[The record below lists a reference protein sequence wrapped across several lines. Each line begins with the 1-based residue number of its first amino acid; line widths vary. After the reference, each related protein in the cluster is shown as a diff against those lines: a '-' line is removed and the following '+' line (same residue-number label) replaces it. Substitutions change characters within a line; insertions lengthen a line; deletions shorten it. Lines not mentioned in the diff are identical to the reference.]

1 MSEVPSTLFTAAP
14 HWRWL
19 IVFYFFLGGIAGG
32 AYLIAALI
40 DLFGRPWDR
49 PLARLGYL
57 VALPLTVICGILLV
71 VDLNRPLRFWHM
83 LLASETLTPIFKLW
97 SPMSVGAWALLA
109 FGFFTLLSFLAAL
122 AANDGWLRYPAL
134 TRLRPPGILG
144 TIVVVLGGL
153 LGFFIAGYTGVLLA
167 VTNRPIWA
175 DSQLL
180 GVLFLFSSAST
191 GAATLVLLAL
201 WRGGAHSLSLEW
213 LTRFDRQALVLELV
227 ALIAFVVSLGSVA
240 RVLVGWWGL
249 VLLLGVVGVGI
260 AAPLALARRE
270 RVRPTSGLDPRV
282 LGRVAALVL
291 VGGLLLRMTVIL
303 SSEQIPRAGTALGG
317 L

>member
-57 VALPLTVICGILLV
+57 VAFPLTVVCGVLLV

-83 LLASETLTPIFKLW
+83 LLASETLTPMIKWW
-97 SPMSVGAWALLA
+97 SPMSVGAWALLL
-109 FGFFTLLSFLAAL
+109 FGFFTLLSFVAAL
-122 AANDGWLRYPAL
+122 ADDGWLRWPGLA
-134 TRLRPPGILG
+134 RLRPPGILG

-167 VTNRPIWA
+167 VTNRPIWS
-175 DSQLL
+175 DTSLIGL
-180 GVLFLFSSAST
+180 VFLISSAST
-191 GAATLVLLAL
+191 GAAVLMLLARRRAVANAEGL
-201 WRGGAHSLSLEW
+201 HALE
-213 LTRFDRQALVLELV
+213 RFDTLLLVLELLALV
-227 ALIAFVVSLGSVA
+227 ALVVSLGSLA
-240 RVLVGWWGL
+240 RLWLNTWG
-249 VLLLGVVGVGI
+249 VLLVLGVVGVGI
-260 AAPLALARRE
+260 VAPLLLHRQARTSALAGA
-270 RVRPTSGLDPRV
+270 S
-282 LGRVAALVL
+282 AAVLVL
-291 VGGLLLRMTVIL
+291 VGGFLLRVVIVL
-303 SSEQIPRAGTALGG
+303 SSESV
-317 L
+317 

>member
-167 VTNRPIWA
+167 VTNRPIWS
-175 DSQLL
+175 DTSLIGL
-180 GVLFLFSSAST
+180 VFLISSAST
-191 GAATLVLLAL
+191 GAAVLMLLARRRAVANAEGL
-201 WRGGAHSLSLEW
+201 HALE
-213 LTRFDRQALVLELV
+213 RFDAWMLLFELV
-227 ALIAFVVSLGSVA
+227 AIVALVVSLGSLA
-240 RVLVGWWGL
+240 RLWLNTWG
-249 VLLLGVVGVGI
+249 VLLVLGVVGLGI
-260 AAPLALARRE
+260 VAPLLLYRRG
-270 RVRPTSGLDPRV
+270 RASGLAS
-282 LGRVAALVL
+282 AAAAVLVL
-291 VGGLLLRMTVIL
+291 VGGFLLRVVIVL
-303 SSEQIPRAGTALGG
+303 SSESI
-317 L
+317 

>member
-122 AANDGWLRYPAL
+122 AADDGWLRYPAL

-167 VTNRPIWA
+167 VTNRPIWS
-175 DSQLL
+175 DTSLIGL
-180 GVLFLFSSAST
+180 VFLISSAST
-191 GAATLVLLAL
+191 GAAVLMLLARRRAVANAEGL
-201 WRGGAHSLSLEW
+201 HALE
-213 LTRFDRQALVLELV
+213 RFDAWMLLFEMVAIV
-227 ALIAFVVSLGSVA
+227 ALVVSLGSLA
-240 RVLVGWWGL
+240 RLWLNTWG
-249 VLLLGVVGVGI
+249 VLLVLGVVGLGI
-260 AAPLALARRE
+260 VAPLLLYRRG
-270 RVRPTSGLDPRV
+270 RASGLAS
-282 LGRVAALVL
+282 AAAAVLVL
-291 VGGLLLRMTVIL
+291 VGGFLLRVVIVL
-303 SSEQIPRAGTALGG
+303 SSESV
-317 L
+317 

>member
-83 LLASETLTPIFKLW
+83 LLASETLTPILKLW
-97 SPMSVGAWALLA
+97 SPMSVGAWALLV
-109 FGFFTLLSFLAAL
+109 FGFFTLVSFLAAL
-122 AANDGWLRYPAL
+122 AEDGWLRYPAL

-167 VTNRPIWA
+167 VTNRPIWS
-175 DSQLL
+175 DTSLIGL
-180 GVLFLFSSAST
+180 VFLISSAST
-191 GAATLVLLAL
+191 GAAVLMLLARRRAVANAEGL
-201 WRGGAHSLSLEW
+201 HALE
-213 LTRFDRQALVLELV
+213 RFDAWMLLFELV
-227 ALIAFVVSLGSVA
+227 AIVALVVSLGSLA
-240 RVLVGWWGL
+240 RLWLNTWGALLV
-249 VLLLGVVGVGI
+249 LGVVGLGI
-260 AAPLALARRE
+260 VAPLLLYRRG
-270 RVRPTSGLDPRV
+270 RASGLAS
-282 LGRVAALVL
+282 AAAAVLVL
-291 VGGLLLRMTVIL
+291 VGGFLLRVVIVL
-303 SSEQIPRAGTALGG
+303 SSESV
-317 L
+317 